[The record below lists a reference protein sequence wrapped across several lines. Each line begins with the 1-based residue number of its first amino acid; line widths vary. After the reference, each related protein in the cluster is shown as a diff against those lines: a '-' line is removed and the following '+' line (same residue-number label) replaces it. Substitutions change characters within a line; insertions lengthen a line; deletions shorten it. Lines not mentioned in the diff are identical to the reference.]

1 MFLFADLSVEEYVSQ
16 MTTATIIAAI
26 LGVIGVGLLIFA
38 FIRKHQKTLAQ
49 SAATD
54 TVEPEE
60 EKTQTEQQPQKKS
73 FQFKDWTDN
82 AQTEEIP
89 DAQDAQT
96 VDQPDEEQSLATESA
111 ATEETTESVEEET
124 PAEESE
130 TLPVEEEPSPEL
142 DATEE
147 TSVEEDVTPQEEP
160 TEELPE
166 EPAEDITA
174 EETTENIAEEIVV
187 QPQVAP
193 EQPQQPADTA
203 DFVFGNSKRKSI
215 PFETKVAEGNEM
227 TIEAYETISK
237 YLLSLPNVK
246 QAKAFACERY
256 YIGRKSVAKLTIRGK
271 TINCYLAVDP
281 ATLDAKY
288 HAQDASGSQKY
299 EKTPA
304 MIKARSPR
312 AIKYCCT
319 LAKDIVDEINNGN
332 N

>member
-54 TVEPEE
+54 TVDKPEE
-60 EKTQTEQQPQKKS
+60 EKAQTEQQPQKKS

-111 ATEETTESVEEET
+111 ATEETTEPVEEET

-130 TLPVEEEPSPEL
+130 TLPVEEEPAPEEP
-142 DATEE
+142 ATEE
-147 TSVEEDVTPQEEP
+147 TPVEEEEVTPQEEP
-160 TEELPE
+160 TEEIPE
-166 EPAEDITA
+166 ETA
-174 EETTENIAEEIVV
+174 EETAEDIAAEEIVA

-203 DFVFGNSKRKSI
+203 EFVFGNSKRKSI

-319 LAKDIVDEINNGN
+319 LAKNIVDEINNGN

>member
-54 TVEPEE
+54 TVDKPEE
-60 EKTQTEQQPQKKS
+60 EKAQTEQQPQKKS

-89 DAQDAQT
+89 DVQDAQT

-111 ATEETTESVEEET
+111 ATEETTEPVEEET
-124 PAEESE
+124 PAEEPK
-130 TLPVEEEPSPEL
+130 TLPVEEEPAPEE
-142 DATEE
+142 DVTEE
-147 TSVEEDVTPQEEP
+147 TPVEEDVTPQEEP
-160 TEELPE
+160 
-166 EPAEDITA
+166 A
-174 EETTENIAEEIVV
+174 EETAENVAEEIVA

-203 DFVFGNSKRKSI
+203 EFVFGNSKRKSI

-319 LAKDIVDEINNGN
+319 LAKNIVDEINNGDN
-332 N
+332 